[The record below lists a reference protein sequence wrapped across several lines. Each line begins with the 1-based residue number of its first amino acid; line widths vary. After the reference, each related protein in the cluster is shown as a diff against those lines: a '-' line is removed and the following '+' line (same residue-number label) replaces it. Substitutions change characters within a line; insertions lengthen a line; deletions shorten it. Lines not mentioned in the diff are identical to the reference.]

1 MTWQTIQ
8 NWVQHKN
15 CTFKIKTKW
24 AQFEPNFGSCWVLR
38 EASWPPAWKV
48 LVKFEL
54 DWSGSFARTR
64 KKKWSN
70 AVIHNWPP
78 KVTYIPT
85 PLSWVG
91 CGGSTSFS
99 GVVESR
105 EHLRM
110 WLSMHHYTVCSKQK
124 IKKIAWDYWPDHFCF
139 QIRTSFSQ
147 KMHRKIVVTKFGN
160 GNKSYRTIGWVA
172 KTKSI
177 LIQSYNW
184 KNPRHYASYVT
195 NFNSSCF
202 FWAQSWW
209 CNMKFSQ

>member
-1 MTWQTIQ
+1 MNPISGRVGSSGKQ
-8 NWVQHKN
+8 VDPQHEKFWSN
-15 CTFKIKTKW
+15 
-24 AQFEPNFGSCWVLR
+24 L
-38 EASWPPAWKV
+38 SWIGQVPLPA
-48 LVKFEL
+48 L
-54 DWSGSFARTR
+54 G
-64 KKKWSN
+64 KKWSN
-70 AVIHNWPP
+70 AVIHNCPP

-124 IKKIAWDYWPDHFCF
+124 IKKIAWVSWPDLFCF

-147 KMHRKIVVTKFGN
+147 KMHRKIVVTKFWN

-184 KNPRHYASYVT
+184 KNPRQYASYVT